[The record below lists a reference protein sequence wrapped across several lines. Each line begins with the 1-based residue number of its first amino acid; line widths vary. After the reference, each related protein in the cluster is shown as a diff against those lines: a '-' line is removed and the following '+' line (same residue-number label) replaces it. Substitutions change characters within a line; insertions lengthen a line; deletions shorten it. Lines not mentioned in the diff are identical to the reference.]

1 MFSAIYKFEL
11 NYNLKRM
18 APYIFFAL
26 VGFQA
31 YLDASNINPNH
42 TYISVHGQVVHN
54 APATIANLLLV
65 MSIFGG
71 IFTII
76 FAATPVVRDFENKI
90 HEFYFSSPITKLGY
104 LAGRFGGGLTVV
116 ALIFLGAML
125 GYLIGC
131 LTLEARYIGPFR
143 LLAFLQPFL
152 LFLIPNLLLMGV
164 VFFALAA
171 LTRNMIA
178 TYVSGIA
185 SLVGYLSLQDSFAQ
199 PKNQQ
204 LMAWLDPF
212 GFSALALVKKY
223 WTVAEL
229 NANLIPLDGV
239 VLYNR
244 LLWLA
249 VAALVFAGLYFK
261 FQFAQQNDSR
271 RKKQIR
277 EATEIEYKGIRQLA
291 QLPSVARSFKL
302 SANLQKLWALVK
314 LEARRIVL
322 HPAFFILTIL
332 AARQAYH
339 NFVENVSVNGSNVY
353 PFTSWYLQFSVD
365 LIGYMTAITIFFAS
379 VLVWR
384 ERDNKSEEIYDA
396 IAVPDWLLFAA
407 KFVTLISIQTVFTFA
422 VLLTGLFAQGVI
434 FGYTD
439 FELPLY
445 CKALLGIELINYWH
459 LAIVALLIQTLV
471 SNKYVGIS
479 LTAAYFIVDFLLFS
493 GLELTS
499 YLQRFGLTPEYVYSN
514 MNGFGH
520 YAKPILWYRLYW
532 AFGAI
537 ILLIASDLLWRRG
550 QEIRLKLRWRAA
562 RQRLTRKHVLGLGLA
577 LIGFMFM
584 GGFIYYNNH
593 ILNTYVTTN
602 LRQQQSADFEKRYG
616 RYAKSPQPSIT
627 HVNLQ
632 VELFP
637 ARGDAAIK
645 GSYWVT
651 NKTNAAVDSVHLWL
665 APDRVTT
672 IKQLSLQRPA
682 QLATC
687 DAELGYYIFALQA
700 PLLPDDST
708 QIVFDLEASARGFTE
723 NNPRNEVVENGSYLT
738 NFPFARPLYFPAI
751 GYSRWGEIRDNVI
764 RAKYGLPEK
773 KMLPALEDSLA
784 RQKSFLDWAT
794 FDCIVSTDQNQTAVA
809 TGELMKSW
817 QENNRNFYHYRVD
830 TVMNN
835 AFVILS
841 GKYEVARA
849 RHKNIGIE
857 IYYDKKHSYNIDRMI
872 AGVKTAF
879 DYCTENFSPYPYK
892 TVRIVEVP
900 DYGIIGGTAR
910 SQPTVFTWTEN
921 GGFISNL
928 EDSTVIDVVFNTT
941 THEMAHQWW
950 GHIVKAA
957 ETEGAAVLAETM
969 AQWVRAMC
977 MQQKYGA
984 EKMHRFRQN
993 EMDDYLS
1000 SRARQQVDEPP
1011 LLRSTTQA
1019 YLNYDKGTL
1028 VMYALQDYIGEARV
1042 NAALR
1047 KLVEQFGFKDAPYPT
1062 TLDLIAA
1069 LREVTPDSLQFVITD
1084 LFETITLYDNK
1095 VEEVKCTMLANGKFQ
1110 VNLKTQMRKL
1120 RADGKGNE
1128 TEIAML
1134 DYMDIGIFGESGRIL
1149 YLAKH
1154 KITRNNNEFVLVVAE
1169 KPVEAGVDPFV
1180 KLIDKNRDN
1189 NRAAVQF
1196 VTSGTN

>member
-1 MFSAIYKFEL
+1 MFFSIYKFEL
-11 NYNLKRM
+11 NYNLKRI

-42 TYISVHGQVVHN
+42 TYLSVHGQVVHN
-54 APATIANLLLV
+54 APATIANVLLF

-76 FAATPVVRDFENKI
+76 FAATSVVRDFENKI
-90 HEFYFSSPITKLGY
+90 YEFYFSSPITKLGY
-104 LAGRFGGGLTVV
+104 LAGRFFGGVTVV
-116 ALIFLGAML
+116 GFIFLGVML
-125 GYLIGC
+125 GYLLGC
-131 LTLEARYIGPFR
+131 LTLAARYVGPFR
-143 LLAFLQPFL
+143 LLAFLQPL
-152 LFLIPNLLLMGV
+152 LIFLIPNLLLMGA

-185 SLVGYLSLQDSFAQ
+185 SLVGYLSLQDSFLQA
-199 PKNQQ
+199 KNQQ

-229 NANLIPLDGV
+229 NTNLIPLDGV

-244 LLWLA
+244 LIWLA

-261 FQFAQQNDSR
+261 FQFARQNER
-271 RKKQIR
+271 QRKKQTSDT
-277 EATEIEYKGIRQLA
+277 AEIEYEGIRQLA
-291 QLPSVARSFKL
+291 QLPIVARSFKRA
-302 SANLQKLWALVK
+302 ANLKKLLALVR

-322 HPAFFILTIL
+322 HPAFFILTL
-332 AARQAYH
+332 MGARQAYH
-339 NFVENVSVNGSNVY
+339 NFVENVGANGSNVY
-353 PFTSWYLQFSVD
+353 PFTSWYLQFTTD
-365 LIGYMTAITIFFAS
+365 LIGYMIAITIFFAS

-384 ERDNKSEEIYDA
+384 ERDYKSEEIYDA
-396 IAVPDWLLFAA
+396 SAVPDWLLFAA
-407 KFVTLISIQTVFTFA
+407 KFVTLITIQTVFVLT

-439 FELPLY
+439 FELSLY
-445 CKALLGIELINYWH
+445 CKALLGIELLNYWH

-471 SNKYVGIS
+471 SNKYVGIF
-479 LTAAYFIVDFLLFS
+479 LTAAYFIVDFVLFS
-493 GLELTS
+493 GLEFTS
-499 YLQRFGLTPEYVYSN
+499 HLLRFGLTPEYVYSN

-532 AFGAI
+532 AFGATM
-537 ILLIASDLLWRRG
+537 LLIGSDLLWRRG
-550 QEIRLKLRWRAA
+550 QELRLRLRWRAA
-562 RQRLTRKHVLGLGLA
+562 RQRLTHRHILGLLA
-577 LIGFMFM
+577 TLVSFMFT

-593 ILNTYVTTN
+593 ILNTYVTTKS
-602 LRQQQSADFEKRYG
+602 RQRQSADFEKRYG
-616 RYAKSPQPSIT
+616 RYAQSPQPSIT
-627 HVNLQ
+627 HVSLQ
-632 VELFP
+632 ADLFP
-637 ARGDAAIK
+637 APGNAAIK
-645 GSYWVT
+645 GSYWLQ
-651 NKTNAAVDSVHLWL
+651 NKTGGVIDSVHLWL
-665 APDRVTT
+665 APDRVTK
-672 IKQLSLQRPA
+672 IKRLSLQRPA
-682 QLATC
+682 QLAVR
-687 DAELGYYIFALQA
+687 DDELGYYIFALQT
-700 PLLPDDST
+700 PLLPGDTT
-708 QIVFDLEASARGFTE
+708 QIEFELEANAQGFAE
-723 NNPRNEVVENGSYLT
+723 NNPRNEVVANGSYLT

-751 GYSRWGEIRDNVI
+751 GYSRWGEIRDNST
-764 RAKYGLPEK
+764 RAKYDLPEK
-773 KMLPALEDSLA
+773 QILPALEDSLT

-794 FDCIVSTDQNQTAVA
+794 FDCIVSTDKNQTAIA
-809 TGELMKSW
+809 TGELIKSW
-817 QENNRNFYHYRVD
+817 QENSRNFYHYRVD

-841 GKYEVARA
+841 GKYEVVRV
-849 RHKNIGIE
+849 RHQEIAIE
-857 IYYDKKHSYNIDRMI
+857 IYYDQKHSYNLDRML
-872 AGVKTAF
+872 AGVKSAF
-879 DYCTENFSPYPYK
+879 DYCTTNFSPYPYK
-892 TVRIVEVP
+892 TLRIVEVP

-928 EDSTVIDVVFNTT
+928 EDSTAIDVVFNTT

-950 GHIVKAA
+950 GHLVKAA

-969 AQWVRAMC
+969 AQWVRVMC
-977 MQQKYGA
+977 MQQMYGM
-984 EKMHRFRQN
+984 EKMQRFRQK

-1011 LLRSTTQA
+1011 LMRSTTQT
-1019 YLNYDKGTL
+1019 YLNYDKGTV

-1047 KLVEQFGFKDAPYPT
+1047 KLVEQFSFKEAPYPT

-1084 LFETITLYDNK
+1084 LFATITLYDNE
-1095 VEEVKCTMLANGKFQ
+1095 VEEAKCTTLANGKYQ
-1110 VNLKTQMRKL
+1110 VSLQTQTRKL

-1134 DYMDIGIFGESGRIL
+1134 DYMDIGIFGEKGKIL
-1149 YLAKH
+1149 YLAKN
-1154 KITRNNNEFVLVVAE
+1154 KFMRNDNEFIIVVDE
-1169 KPVEAGVDPFV
+1169 KPIEAGVDPYV
-1180 KLIDKNRDN
+1180 KLIDKNPEN
-1189 NRAAVQF
+1189 NRATVQF
-1196 VTSGTN
+1196 VTRGTN